1 MTPPTTLSDLKV
13 GMQLNAT
20 VKAIELYGAFVD
32 IGIGNDALLHISQFG
47 KPVKNVEDATKV
59 GDKLTVYV
67 IKVDAEN
74 KRIAVSL
81 VKPAT
86 VTWDDVNEG
95 VMFTGQVI
103 RVESYGAFVDIGAE
117 RPGMVHISELADGF
131 VRNASDVVKV
141 GDSVTA
147 RVLKVNKK
155 KKQIDLSLKAPEEPR
170 VRVADFEDDEP
181 MQTAFAMAF
190 QKAATTKGDAS
201 AKNAAKHAQRA
212 KRQQREDNEDI
223 FERTLKNHR
232 G

>member
-1 MTPPTTLSDLKV
+1 MTTPLSELKV
-13 GMQLNAT
+13 GMQFQAT

-32 IGIGNDALLHISQFG
+32 IGIGSDALLHISQFG
-47 KPVKNVEDATKV
+47 KPVKNVEDTVKV
-59 GDKLTVYV
+59 GEKLTVYI
-67 IKVDAEN
+67 IKVDVET

-81 VKPAT
+81 VKPAS
-86 VTWDDVNEG
+86 VTWEQIIEG
-95 VMFTGQVI
+95 VHFSGEVV

-141 GDSVTA
+141 GDTVNA
-147 RVLKVNKK
+147 RVLKVNRK
-155 KKQIDLSLKAPEEPR
+155 KKQIDLSLKAQEEARPQIVEDPEE
-170 VRVADFEDDEP
+170 EP
-181 MQTAFAMAF
+181 AMTAFALAF
-190 QKAATTKGDAS
+190 QKANAKGASS

-212 KRQQREDNEDI
+212 KRQQDREDREDI